1 MTETQDHPAVD
12 VVRDDKAVY
21 AAGAVVWRL
30 TGEGKLRILLIHR
43 TKYRDVTLPKGKV
56 DPGEMLAQTAAREVL
71 EETGIRVHLG
81 VPVGVS
87 RYFMRPKR
95 QKVVHYWAA
104 EATDDAIRKSTFVP
118 NHEIAALEW
127 VSLKRARKILSYP
140 VDLEI
145 LDEFERLV
153 DDGVLHTY
161 PIVVLR
167 HAKAV
172 SRSEWDKSDAARPLT
187 PRGQR
192 QAESIVAPLRA
203 FGVRRIVTSDAVRCV
218 QTVTPL
224 ARALDRVPVMTEL
237 ISQDAWE
244 DGVSD
249 ERSVVG
255 KRVRSGKPAVICSH
269 GPVLPGILSELALAT
284 GTMHGSY
291 LGSASALEV
300 GAFSVAHLSATN
312 PGSGIISIETHIP
325 RV

>member
-1 MTETQDHPAVD
+1 MTQTVQ

-21 AAGAVVWRL
+21 AAGAVVWRQ
-30 TGEGKLRILLIHR
+30 TEGKLRILLIHR

-56 DPGEMLAQTAAREVL
+56 DPGEMLAQTAVREVH

-118 NHEIAALEW
+118 NREIAALEW
-127 VSLKRARKILSYP
+127 VSLKKARKNLSYP

-153 DDGVLHTY
+153 SDGALRTF
-161 PIVVLR
+161 PIIALR
-167 HAKAV
+167 HAKAA
-172 SRSEWDKSDAARPLT
+172 SRSDWDGPDAARPLT
-187 PRGQR
+187 ARGKE
-192 QAESIVAPLRA
+192 QADAIVAPLRA
-203 FGVRRIVTSDAVRCV
+203 FGIRKIVTSDAVRCV

-224 ARALDRVPVMTEL
+224 ARALHRRPVETQL

-249 ERSVVG
+249 VRTVIG

-269 GPVLPGILSELALAT
+269 GPVLPDILSELALAT

-291 LGSASALEV
+291 VGSASALEV
-300 GAFSVAHLSATN
+300 AAFSVAHLSATN
-312 PGSGIISIETHIP
+312 PGSGIISIETHVP
-325 RV
+325 KA